1 MSTFSSIRVGKKP
14 FLAGSAQL
22 TLIIPA
28 AATGVVGQLPAGATL
43 TGVSANEASL
53 EVTIGAAYATNLT
66 PDTDD
71 AILNVVLA
79 ADTDV
84 NVTTAGTAAALIRVS
99 YVLEDIRNGVNS

>member
-1 MSTFSSIRVGKKP
+1 MSTFSNVRVGKKP

-53 EVTIGAAYATNLT
+53 EVTIGAAYGTNLT
-66 PDTDD
+66 PDTED
-71 AILNVVLA
+71 AIANVVLA
-79 ADTDV
+79 SDTDV
-84 NVTTAGTAAALIRVS
+84 NVTTAGTAAAVIRIS
-99 YVLEDIRNGVNS
+99 YVLSDPRNGDNT